1 MASGG
6 FESGTLDELCINTIR
21 FLAVDAIE
29 KAKSGHPGAP
39 MGAAPM
45 AYVLWDR
52 FLKHNPQDPDWPD
65 RDRFVLSAGHASMLL
80 YALLHLTGYDLP
92 LEEIKAFRQWGS
104 MTPGHPEHGAAPG
117 IEATTGPLGQG
128 FANAV
133 GMAIAEARL
142 AAEFNRPGHD
152 IVGHRTFVL
161 ASDGDLQEGV
171 CAEAAS
177 LAGHLR
183 LGGLKV
189 LYDDNAVQLSGPTAL
204 AFSEDVPERFR
215 AYGWQTLGPIDGNDL
230 LAIDAALTEAVAETS
245 RPTLVS
251 VKTIIGYGSPKAG
264 TSQVHGEPLG
274 EENARIA
281 KETLGWPLE
290 PAFLI
295 PDEALAHFRQ
305 AVDRGAEVERRWQ
318 EQMDAYAA
326 EYPDLAAQF
335 HARLRGELPEGWDDG
350 LADLFPPD
358 TEPMATRNAAQKALN
373 LIAKRVPAIM
383 GGSADLAPS
392 TKTLL
397 DGEGDFGPEERYRNL
412 EFGVREHAMGAV
424 CTGMALHGGF
434 IPYGATFMTFCDY
447 MRGAIRLAALTCAH
461 VVYVFTHDSIGLGED
476 GPTHQPIEHLMAL
489 RVIPNLT
496 VIRPGDATET
506 AQAWRAAVAHPSGPV
521 ALVLTRQNVPVLDR
535 TKLAPAEGLLR
546 GAYVV
551 ADLPVRPESGE
562 GVPEVIIIGTGSE
575 LSVALEAGQ
584 KLAEEGHAVRV
595 VSMPSWE
602 LFDRQPAEYRES
614 VLPTAVKARVAVE
627 AGVKLGWE
635 HYVGLEGGV
644 VGLTSF
650 GASAPG
656 PVCMEKFGITAE
668 HVVEVAKSLLAT

>member
-6 FESGTLDELCINTIR
+6 FESGALDELCINTIR
-21 FLAVDAIE
+21 FLAVDAVE

-52 FLKHNPQDPDWPD
+52 FLKHCPHDPDWPD

-142 AAEFNRPGHD
+142 ATEFNRPGHD
-152 IVGHRTFVL
+152 IVGHHTFVL
-161 ASDGDLQEGV
+161 ASDGDLQEGI

-189 LYDDNAVQLSGPTAL
+189 LYDDNSVQLSGPTAL
-204 AFSEDVPERFR
+204 AFSEDVPERFL

-230 LAIDAALTEAVAETS
+230 LAIDAALTEAIAETS
-245 RPTLVS
+245 RPTLIS

-264 TSQVHGEPLG
+264 TFQVHGEPLG

-290 PAFLI
+290 PTFLI
-295 PDEALAHFRQ
+295 PEEALAHLRQ
-305 AVDRGAEVERRWQ
+305 AVDRGAEAERQWQ
-318 EQMDAYAA
+318 AQMEAYAA
-326 EYPDLAAQF
+326 EHPDLAAQF
-335 HARLRGELPEGWDDG
+335 RARLRGELPEGWDDG
-350 LADLFPPD
+350 LGDLFPTD
-358 TEPMATRNAAQKALN
+358 TKPMATRSASQVALN
-373 LIAKRVPAIM
+373 LIAKRVPALM
-383 GGSADLAPS
+383 GGSADLSPS
-392 TKTLL
+392 TKTLVE
-397 DGEGDFGPEERYRNL
+397 GEGDFGPEERYRNL
-412 EFGVREHAMGAV
+412 EFGVREHAMGGI

-447 MRGAIRLAALTCAH
+447 MRGSIRLAALTGAH

-489 RVIPNLT
+489 RAMPNLT

-506 AQAWRAAVAHPSGPV
+506 AQAWRAAVASPSGPV
-521 ALVLTRQNVPVLDR
+521 ALVCTRQNVPVLDR
-535 TKLAPAEGLLR
+535 TKLAPAEGLLK
-546 GAYVV
+546 GAYV
-551 ADLPVRPESGE
+551 LWESGD
-562 GVPEVIIIGTGSE
+562 GVPEVIFIGTGSE
-575 LSVALEAGQ
+575 LSVALEAGR
-584 KLAEEGHAVRV
+584 KLAGEGKAVRV

-614 VLPTAVKARVAVE
+614 VLPAAVRARVAIE
-627 AGVKLGWE
+627 AGVKIGWE
-635 HYVGLEGGV
+635 HYVGLDGGV
-644 VGLTSF
+644 VGLTGF

-656 PVCMEKFGITAE
+656 AVCMEKFGITAD
-668 HVVEVAKSLLAT
+668 HAVEVAKSLLG

>member
-1 MASGG
+1 MP
-6 FESGTLDELCINTIR
+6 ESGLSLDELCINTIR

-39 MGAAPM
+39 LGAAPM

-52 FLKHNPQDPDWPD
+52 FLKHNPRDPAWTD

-92 LEEIKAFRQWGS
+92 LEEIKSFRQWHS
-104 MTPGHPEHGAAPG
+104 MTPGHPEHGMAPG

-142 AAEFNRPGHD
+142 AAEFNGPGHE
-152 IVGHRTFVL
+152 IVDHHTFVL

-183 LGGLKV
+183 LGKLKV

-215 AYGWQTLGPIDGNDL
+215 ACGWHTLGPVDGNDL
-230 LAIDAALTEAVAETS
+230 IALDAALSEARAETS
-245 RPTLVS
+245 RPSLIS
-251 VKTIIGYGSPKAG
+251 VKTVIGYGSPEAG
-264 TSQVHGEPLG
+264 SFHVHGEPLG
-274 EENARIA
+274 EENARAA
-281 KETLGWPLE
+281 KEALGWPLE
-290 PAFLI
+290 PMFYE
-295 PDEALAHFRQ
+295 PEEAMAHMGK
-305 AVDRGAEVERRWQ
+305 AVDRGAEAEREWQ
-318 EQMDAYAA
+318 ERMDAYATA
-326 EYPDLAAQF
+326 NPELAAQF
-335 HARLRGELPEGWDDG
+335 AARMRGELPTGWDAG
-350 LADLFPPD
+350 LDALFPPD
-358 TEPMATRNAAQKALN
+358 TKPMATRSASQKAMNVL
-373 LIAKRVPAIM
+373 AKRVPALI
-383 GGSADLAPS
+383 GGSGDLTPS

-397 DGEGDFGPEERYRNL
+397 DGEADFGPQERGRNL
-412 EFGVREHAMGAV
+412 HFGVREHAMGAI

-434 IPYGATFMTFCDY
+434 IPYGATFLTFSDY
-447 MRGAIRLAALTCAH
+447 MRGSIRLAALTGVH

-489 RVIPNLT
+489 RVMPNLT
-496 VIRPGDATET
+496 VIRPGDATEA

-521 ALVLTRQNVPVLDR
+521 ALILTRQNVPVLDR

-546 GAYVV
+546 GAYV
-551 ADLPVRPESGE
+551 LWESG
-562 GVPEVIIIGTGSE
+562 GGMPDVIFIGTGSE
-575 LSVALEAGQ
+575 VSVALEAGLR
-584 KLAEEGHAVRV
+584 LADEGWAVRV

-602 LFDRQPAEYRES
+602 LFDRQPADYRES
-614 VLPTAVKARVAVE
+614 VLPAAVKARVAVE
-627 AGVKLGWE
+627 AGVRLGWE
-635 HYVGLEGGV
+635 HYVGLEGAV
-644 VGLTSF
+644 VGLNGF

-656 PVCMEKFGITAE
+656 QVCMEKFGITAD
-668 HVVEVAKSLLAT
+668 HAVEAAKALLGG